1 MEKIYRQLMFTNTL
15 DYIRGK
21 SNVLVTW
28 PRWSMTDIHDFWSDK
43 WEGEQEHDPEQP
55 AGPDRTT

>member
-1 MEKIYRQLMFTNTL
+1 MEKIYRQLMFKNAL

-28 PRWSMTDIHDFWSDK
+28 PRWSMTDIHDFWNDK
-43 WEGEQEHDPEQP
+43 WEGESESDPGP
-55 AGPDRTT
+55 IVSPDRTT